1 MIDLMGNDVFTS
13 HEIDARVVSIIR
25 QKYTLEDEQKIARIA
40 VGALQKTYTPSASEM
55 TLIAAYQVY
64 VEAARAIGAQ
74 AAKDNALLADTI
86 AYEGAE
92 LRLAEPIKK
101 ATDKDADGNLIYPD
115 VEELDQN
122 GKPTGKMLPNPALAE
137 DKAERAA
144 ATNVKKGASAAVK
157 TLVADRV
164 AAKGGAL

>member
-1 MIDLMGNDVFTS
+1 MIDLMSDDVFTS

-40 VGALQKTYTPSASEM
+40 VGALQKTYTPSASEVA
-55 TLIAAYQVY
+55 LIAAYQVD

-92 LRLAEPIKK
+92 ARLAEPIKK
-101 ATDKDADGNLIYPD
+101 ATDKDADGNLLYPD
-115 VEELDQN
+115 VEEMDAN

-144 ATNVKKGASAAVK
+144 AAKIKKGTSAAAK
-157 TLVADRV
+157 ALAADRIPAQV
-164 AAKGGAL
+164 TP

>member
-1 MIDLMGNDVFTS
+1 MINLMNNDVFTS

-40 VGALQKTYTPSASEM
+40 VGALQKTYTPSANEM
-55 TLIAAYQVY
+55 ALIAAYQVD

-86 AYEGAE
+86 AYESAGA
-92 LRLAEPIKK
+92 RLAKPIKK
-101 ATDKDADGNLIYPD
+101 TTDKDADGNLLYPD
-115 VEELDQN
+115 VEEMDAN
-122 GKPTGKMLPNPALAE
+122 GNPTGNMLPNPALAE

-144 ATNVKKGASAAVK
+144 ATKIKKGTSAAAK
-157 TLVADRV
+157 AL
-164 AAKGGAL
+164 AAKRMQARASV